1 MEVQRTSSDSERQSK
16 ASELDCPYYNVAAQS
31 ISYERSVDCG
41 PLSTDIPERHASQS
55 QKTTKVTKVTTMV
68 SRQNVPSPD
77 RRPLIVNECGSPYDP
92 VAYERGSQLQ
102 SNGGSLSPSAHIHE
116 LGYGDFND
124 YLLNYALPSAPSA
137 PQIIDYDE
145 SSVTLS
151 WLPPDRDGDC
161 GYIEGYQVHYRKLSE
176 PEAWYIASDYLILDT
191 TFTVHNLN
199 PGEQY
204 VFSVVAKNST
214 GFGER
219 SSLSAVVHL
228 KSKSSTESTQVN
240 RLSQKTNVPYPPGRP
255 RIVECD
261 ASSVVVAWE
270 PPIFCGS
277 GGPVLGYEI
286 CYRSVDSSDWISA
299 NDYLVSD
306 LYYRICGLRPT
317 GEYEI
322 QVRAKNID
330 GYSPASQSV
339 IFQLTAPSTYT
350 YRTAPDIGSLQPPS
364 ELRITNVDSTR
375 CTLSWNAVSYGGS
388 QCCYVVQFREIGDP
402 HWCETADYPVED
414 TNLTVLNLRPN
425 STYEFRIFSEHAG
438 MLSHQC
444 LLSDIVQL
452 RPALLLTTSSDSG
465 KNCPCRPS
473 APKVIEIRG
482 NCVTL
487 SWSMVNGVQG
497 YQVEFCDLNHT
508 PRKWQP
514 VNAILTQANRINST
528 VPYNTI
534 QYNTTSN
541 FGDLMLGREYIF
553 RVIAKNAI
561 GYSEPSEPSQRV
573 VVRSTLAAMDAVPL
587 PVEMREA
594 KESPPI
600 TDNDDSPP
608 PLRRFPNQTNS
619 NEIQYRDPTLP
630 EVIDYLDSPNS
641 LIKMNAAGYLQ
652 HLTFNDDTVKQ
663 KVRALGGIQKLVAL
677 LSNDAPEI
685 QKNVAGC
692 LRNLS
697 YGNDDNKCV
706 IVQCGGLTALVELLK
721 KASDVVVVE
730 EVTGTLWNLSSCLEL
745 KPQIYQQ
752 CTDQLIKQIILPVAA
767 AAGSGANAVVQPA
780 LIFRNATGIVRNVSS
795 ASDSIRKSLRQK
807 DSLIEALISCLRHSA
822 LKQDFD
828 SKTVENVV
836 CLARNLSYR
845 LQEVE
850 DPKYDKN
857 IANIRERSKSAPS
870 GSPKLTLKKGLKKKF
885 NANLASSTSYYE
897 QRPDLQNVASL
908 FKQDTVKLYLKLLQQ
923 STNPDVLEASAGA
936 VQNLCA
942 CYWQPSVDIRC
953 LVRKEKGLPMFVE
966 LLRTDEEKV
975 RCASAM
981 ALRNLAMDS
990 RNAELIGKY
999 AMTELVSLL
1008 PSGSSQ
1014 GFTAAA
1020 SSQCSE
1026 DTVTSAL
1033 SLIYTTTAKNS
1044 EFAKAMH
1051 ERNGTQRL
1059 MFLAKSQHGYSSK
1072 VTIYASQEDFIS
1084 LPARSANTLA
1094 RPLSTA
1100 GGERYPVYSNSI
1112 YEDDSLLRTQMEGM
1126 NLSARGSSIS
1136 FEHHHNHPPP
1146 SYAHSLGYGTHDPLY
1161 AQVNKGN
1168 RMQSKSPATNSA
1180 ASVYQTA
1187 GDSWYHFPKAA
1198 EIEHDPEQR
1207 YTDQYGQRVA
1217 SGTEQAGFEWQA
1229 DADEPVQRH
1238 GHGQPDA
1245 GRLGHHAD
1253 GYPKLIA
1260 SKLSKYSPMRGKQNI
1275 KKLVTCIKVS
1285 LTANAARY
1293 QLSND
1298 TRINLCVNMRTL
1310 SKLASRPNEMT
1321 NRPKKPSTI
1330 TDSAL
1335 YLSYGQ
1341 SLTVVV
1347 AELPLAVPVPPPPP
1361 TATPGPPCPPPPP
1374 APTPTPAPA
1383 AGLLP
1388 LPPLLT
1394 LAPATTAA
1402 AAAALPPLTT
1412 TTPPPPPPLTL
1423 LLATTLALLP
1433 PLPLPAPAPT
1443 PAAAV
1448 TTIRV
1453 GGVEETM
1460 IPMMMITRIT

>member
-214 GFGER
+214 GFD
-219 SSLSAVVHL
+219 
-228 KSKSSTESTQVN
+228 
-240 RLSQKTNVPYPPGRP
+240 VPYPPGRP

-322 QVRAKNID
+322 QIRAKNID

-414 TNLTVLNLRPN
+414 TNLT
-425 STYEFRIFSEHAG
+425 
-438 MLSHQC
+438 
-444 LLSDIVQL
+444 D
-452 RPALLLTTSSDSG
+452 
-465 KNCPCRPS
+465 CPCRPS

-514 VNAILTQANRINST
+514 VNAILTQANRIN
-528 VPYNTI
+528 I
-534 QYNTTSN
+534 
-541 FGDLMLGREYIF
+541 GDLMLGREYIF

-608 PLRRFPNQTNS
+608 PLRRFPNQ
-619 NEIQYRDPTLP
+619 
-630 EVIDYLDSPNS
+630 
-641 LIKMNAAGYLQ
+641 
-652 HLTFNDDTVKQ
+652 
-663 KVRALGGIQKLVAL
+663 ALGGIQKLVAL
-677 LSNDAPEI
+677 LSNDVPEI

-767 AAGSGANAVVQPA
+767 AAGSGANGVVQPA

-807 DSLIEALISCLRHSA
+807 DSLIEALITCLRHSA

-885 NANLASSTSYYE
+885 NANLASSTNYYE
-897 QRPDLQNVASL
+897 QRPDLQNVAPL

-1008 PSGSSQ
+1008 PPGSSQ

-1072 VTIYASQEDFIS
+1072 VTIYASQVLRAIWLHKDLHDTFRRSGFKEEDFIS

-1168 RMQSKSPATNSA
+1168 RMQSKSPAMNSA

-1253 GYPKLIA
+1253 GVGGRCYPVAEID
-1260 SKLSKYSPMRGKQNI
+1260 RNI

-1341 SLTVVV
+1341 SLIVVV

-1374 APTPTPAPA
+1374 APTLAPA

-1394 LAPATTAA
+1394 LVAPATTAA

-1412 TTPPPPPPLTL
+1412 TTPPPPPPPPLTL

-1453 GGVEETM
+1453 GGVEEMM

>member
-228 KSKSSTESTQVN
+228 KSKNSTESTQAN

-452 RPALLLTTSSDSG
+452 RPALLLTSSSDSG

-514 VNAILTQANRINST
+514 VNAILTQANRIN
-528 VPYNTI
+528 I
-534 QYNTTSN
+534 
-541 FGDLMLGREYIF
+541 GDLMLGREYIF

-767 AAGSGANAVVQPA
+767 ASGSGANAVVQPA

-807 DSLIEALISCLRHSA
+807 DSLIEALIACLRHSA

-885 NANLASSTSYYE
+885 NANLASSTNYYE
-897 QRPDLQNVASL
+897 QRPDLQNVAPL

-1008 PSGSSQ
+1008 PPGSSQ

-1072 VTIYASQEDFIS
+1072 VTIYASQVLRAIWLHKDLHDTFRRSGFKEEDFIS

-1253 GYPKLIA
+1253 GVGGRCYPVAEID
-1260 SKLSKYSPMRGKQNI
+1260 RVEINI

-1298 TRINLCVNMRTL
+1298 TRISLCQAERNDEQAEKAEHNHRLGVV
-1310 SKLASRPNEMT
+1310 PF
-1321 NRPKKPSTI
+1321 
-1330 TDSAL
+1330 
-1335 YLSYGQ
+1335 
-1341 SLTVVV
+1341 SLIVVV

-1374 APTPTPAPA
+1374 VPGPA

-1433 PLPLPAPAPT
+1433 PLPLPLPAPA

>member
-1 MEVQRTSSDSERQSK
+1 MEVHGKSSDSERQSK
-16 ASELDCPYYNVAAQS
+16 VADLDCAYYNVAAQS

-77 RRPLIVNECGSPYDP
+77 RRPLIVNECAPYD
-92 VAYERGSQLQ
+92 AIAHERGSQLQ
-102 SNGGSLSPSAHIHE
+102 SNGGSLSPSAHHIHG

-191 TFTVHNLN
+191 TFTVHSLN

-228 KSKSSTESTQVN
+228 KSKSSTEFTQAK
-240 RLSQKTNVPYPPGRP
+240 KTNVPYPPGRP

-350 YRTAPDIGSLQPPS
+350 YRSAPDIGSLQPPS
-364 ELRITNVDSTR
+364 ELRINNVDSTR
-375 CTLSWNAVSYGGS
+375 CTLSWNAVSYAGS
-388 QCCYVVQFREIGDP
+388 ACCYVVQLREIGDP

-452 RPALLLTTSSDSG
+452 RPALLLTSSSSDNG

-497 YQVEFCDLNHT
+497 YQVEFCEFNQT

-514 VNAILTQANRINST
+514 VNAILTQANRIN
-528 VPYNTI
+528 I
-534 QYNTTSN
+534 
-541 FGDLMLGREYIF
+541 GDLMLGREYIF

-608 PLRRFPNQTNS
+608 PLRRFFNQTNS

-677 LSNDAPEI
+677 LGNEAPEI

-697 YGNDDNKCV
+697 YGNDDNKCA
-706 IVQCGGLTALVELLK
+706 IVHCGGLTALVELLK

-745 KPQIYQQ
+745 KPQIYQL

-767 AAGSGANAVVQPA
+767 AAGANAVVQPA

-795 ASDSIRKSLRQK
+795 ASDSIRKSLRQR
-807 DSLIEALISCLRHSA
+807 DSLIEALIACLRHSTS
-822 LKQDFD
+822 KQDFD

-857 IANIRERSKSAPS
+857 VANIRERSKSAPS
-870 GSPKLTLKKGLKKKF
+870 GSPKLTLKKGLMKKL
-885 NANLASSTSYYE
+885 NANLAGSTNYYE
-897 QRPDLQNVASL
+897 QRPDLQNVAPL

-942 CYWQPSVDIRC
+942 CYWQPSVDIRS

-981 ALRNLAMDS
+981 ALRNLAMDN

-1008 PSGSSQ
+1008 PPGSQ
-1014 GFTAAA
+1014 GFTT
-1020 SSQCSE
+1020 SPCTE

-1059 MFLAKSQHGYSSK
+1059 MFLAKSNHCYSSK
-1072 VTIYASQEDFIS
+1072 VTIYASQVLRAIWLHKDLHDTFRRSGFKEEDFIS

-1146 SYAHSLGYGTHDPLY
+1146 SYAHSLCYSTHDPLY

-1168 RMQSKSPATNSA
+1168 RMQAKSPATNSA

-1187 GDSWYHFPKAA
+1187 GDSWFRCATKTIILNEVVCRRNEIKRIQATCQIRPTFNCCCMFIGNIKKKIMNSIYYCCYYHHTLRHPSITKSSFSGVKEKTEKIRTALYKWTTAA
-1198 EIEHDPEQR
+1198 EI
-1207 YTDQYGQRVA
+1207 
-1217 SGTEQAGFEWQA
+1217 SF
-1229 DADEPVQRH
+1229 
-1238 GHGQPDA
+1238 
-1245 GRLGHHAD
+1245 L
-1253 GYPKLIA
+1253 
-1260 SKLSKYSPMRGKQNI
+1260 KLSHVQLNKQLHYS
-1275 KKLVTCIKVS
+1275 
-1285 LTANAARY
+1285 
-1293 QLSND
+1293 
-1298 TRINLCVNMRTL
+1298 
-1310 SKLASRPNEMT
+1310 
-1321 NRPKKPSTI
+1321 
-1330 TDSAL
+1330 
-1335 YLSYGQ
+1335 
-1341 SLTVVV
+1341 
-1347 AELPLAVPVPPPPP
+1347 
-1361 TATPGPPCPPPPP
+1361 
-1374 APTPTPAPA
+1374 
-1383 AGLLP
+1383 LL
-1388 LPPLLT
+1388 
-1394 LAPATTAA
+1394 
-1402 AAAALPPLTT
+1402 
-1412 TTPPPPPPLTL
+1412 
-1423 LLATTLALLP
+1423 
-1433 PLPLPAPAPT
+1433 
-1443 PAAAV
+1443 
-1448 TTIRV
+1448 IS
-1453 GGVEETM
+1453 G
-1460 IPMMMITRIT
+1460 

>member
-897 QRPDLQNVASL
+897 QRPDLQNVAPL

-1072 VTIYASQEDFIS
+1072 VTIYASQVLRAIWLHKDLHDTFRRSGFKEEDFIS

-1187 GDSWYHFPKAA
+1187 GDSW
-1198 EIEHDPEQR
+1198 
-1207 YTDQYGQRVA
+1207 V
-1217 SGTEQAGFEWQA
+1217 
-1229 DADEPVQRH
+1229 
-1238 GHGQPDA
+1238 
-1245 GRLGHHAD
+1245 
-1253 GYPKLIA
+1253 
-1260 SKLSKYSPMRGKQNI
+1260 
-1275 KKLVTCIKVS
+1275 
-1285 LTANAARY
+1285 
-1293 QLSND
+1293 
-1298 TRINLCVNMRTL
+1298 
-1310 SKLASRPNEMT
+1310 
-1321 NRPKKPSTI
+1321 
-1330 TDSAL
+1330 
-1335 YLSYGQ
+1335 
-1341 SLTVVV
+1341 
-1347 AELPLAVPVPPPPP
+1347 
-1361 TATPGPPCPPPPP
+1361 
-1374 APTPTPAPA
+1374 
-1383 AGLLP
+1383 
-1388 LPPLLT
+1388 
-1394 LAPATTAA
+1394 
-1402 AAAALPPLTT
+1402 
-1412 TTPPPPPPLTL
+1412 
-1423 LLATTLALLP
+1423 
-1433 PLPLPAPAPT
+1433 
-1443 PAAAV
+1443 
-1448 TTIRV
+1448 
-1453 GGVEETM
+1453 
-1460 IPMMMITRIT
+1460 

>member
-214 GFGER
+214 GFD
-219 SSLSAVVHL
+219 
-228 KSKSSTESTQVN
+228 
-240 RLSQKTNVPYPPGRP
+240 VPYPPGRP

-414 TNLTVLNLRPN
+414 TNLT
-425 STYEFRIFSEHAG
+425 
-438 MLSHQC
+438 
-444 LLSDIVQL
+444 D
-452 RPALLLTTSSDSG
+452 
-465 KNCPCRPS
+465 CPCRPS

-514 VNAILTQANRINST
+514 VNAILTQANRIN
-528 VPYNTI
+528 I
-534 QYNTTSN
+534 
-541 FGDLMLGREYIF
+541 GDLMLGREYIF

-619 NEIQYRDPTLP
+619 NEIIL
-630 EVIDYLDSPNS
+630 IS
-641 LIKMNAAGYLQ
+641 LVD
-652 HLTFNDDTVKQ
+652 FSS
-663 KVRALGGIQKLVAL
+663 RALGGIQKLVAL

-697 YGNDDNKCV
+697 YGNDDNK
-706 IVQCGGLTALVELLK
+706 
-721 KASDVVVVE
+721 
-730 EVTGTLWNLSSCLEL
+730 EL

-767 AAGSGANAVVQPA
+767 ASGSGANAVVQPA

-807 DSLIEALISCLRHSA
+807 DSLIEALIACLRHSA

-885 NANLASSTSYYE
+885 NANLASSTNYYE
-897 QRPDLQNVASL
+897 QRPDLQNVAPL

-1008 PSGSSQ
+1008 PPGSSQ

-1072 VTIYASQEDFIS
+1072 VTIYASQVLRAIWLHKDLHDTFRRSGFKEEDFIS

-1253 GYPKLIA
+1253 GVGGRCYPVAEID
-1260 SKLSKYSPMRGKQNI
+1260 RVEINI

-1298 TRINLCVNMRTL
+1298 TRISLCQAERNDEQAEKAEHNHRLGVV
-1310 SKLASRPNEMT
+1310 PF
-1321 NRPKKPSTI
+1321 
-1330 TDSAL
+1330 
-1335 YLSYGQ
+1335 
-1341 SLTVVV
+1341 SLIVVV

-1374 APTPTPAPA
+1374 VPGPA

-1433 PLPLPAPAPT
+1433 PLPLPLPAPA